1 MFWEIGEGGRGM
13 GGWGGGG
20 GGSTLDVDGDSGAG
34 GGAWKFDMYH
44 PLYVIEYFVFECD
57 IRFWK

>member
-1 MFWEIGEGGRGM
+1 M
-13 GGWGGGG
+13 GGGGG

>member
-1 MFWEIGEGGRGM
+1 MFWKIGEGGRGM
-13 GGWGGGG
+13 GGWG